1 MARHRRSRRRKQ
13 RRSRRSRSRKQRRTK
28 RRRNNRSKRRSKRGG
43 LGMHALPLSLFALQ
57 RLAMSKH
64 NKKSGKKSRRR

>member
-1 MARHRRSRRRKQ
+1 MARRKSRRRTKNRRSRRQ
-13 RRSRRSRSRKQRRTK
+13 RRQRRTK
-28 RRRNNRSKRRSKRGG
+28 RRGRKRSRRRSKRGG

-57 RLAMSKH
+57 RLAMSRH